1 MTQAEFSI
9 DVTEPSNGEGPTRR
23 SIISPSSLM
32 TTPAEGVETLHD
44 ILEYASNTFKD
55 RKGFGY
61 RKLED
66 TISTTKEVV
75 KVVDGVEK
83 KENKT
88 WTYFQLSGY
97 HYYTYTEAAEIT
109 KHVGAGLYKIGLR
122 KDSKVQI
129 SASTR

>member
-1 MTQAEFSI
+1 MTQATFSV
-9 DVTEPSNGEGPTRR
+9 DVSEGNANEGPVRR
-23 SIISPSSLM
+23 SIISPSALM
-32 TTPAEGVETLHD
+32 TSPAEGVETLHD
-44 ILEYASNTFKD
+44 ILEYASKTFKD

-66 TISTTKEVV
+66 TISTTKEIT
-75 KVVDGVEK
+75 KIVDGVEK

-97 HYYTYTEAAEIT
+97 HYYTYMEAEQIT
-109 KHVGAGLYKIGLR
+109 KHVGAGLCKLGLN
-122 KDSKVQI
+122 KGSKVQI